1 MCYKIAVASRKLVV
15 ERIKKITGE
24 KTKYTKMPR
33 CAYFSHEII
42 LEKDNRVALEANADL
57 HLIAQLVEEGYL
69 VDTEEIKSF
78 LSVMLLLG

>member
-33 CAYFSHEII
+33 CAYFSYEII

-57 HLIAQLVEEGYL
+57 LIAQLVEEVYL
-69 VDTEEIKSF
+69 VDTEEIKSL
-78 LSVMLLLG
+78 LSVMPSLG

>member
-24 KTKYTKMPR
+24 KPKYTKMPR

-57 HLIAQLVEEGYL
+57 LIAQLVEEVYL
-69 VDTEEIKSF
+69 VDTEEIKSL
-78 LSVMLLLG
+78 LSVMPSLG